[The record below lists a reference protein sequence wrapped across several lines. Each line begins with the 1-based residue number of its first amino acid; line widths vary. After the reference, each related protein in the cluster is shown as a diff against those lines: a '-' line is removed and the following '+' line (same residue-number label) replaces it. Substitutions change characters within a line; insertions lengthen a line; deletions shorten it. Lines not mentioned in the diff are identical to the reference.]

1 MNKNWKSCLFAAA
14 ALIAVATIHA
24 QSSGTYTVHNLTVGG
39 TATGSFGGGG
49 SGTFQSTITDL
60 KPTRS
65 TVTNTNDTLTIA
77 AGRCW
82 GTAKSA
88 ATAKITAGNG
98 NGSYVA
104 YCTDSQTIV
113 VEHATAAGLTIT
125 CTNCTATQVTTP
137 AIPEGMVP
145 IATGTLATG
154 ATVSA
159 WSDPTDARSWHLGGF
174 RISNGAGS
182 AGAVS
187 GGVLTLALDA
197 AQVWLQG
204 NTLAPTAGVDFT
216 GATSVKPFEHRTSDP
231 TCTSIDGRV
240 WYRTD
245 TDVFKGCANDA
256 VVSLSGGSSSLTF
269 TTELFWPFGYPADD
283 DTTLQPGANVQRAY
297 RFVPLATYS
306 FSKIRYRA
314 SGTGY
319 VAFAIVNA
327 AGTSI
332 LTNSDARCNN
342 STPGTGVAYE
352 CALSGTATAAA
363 GTPYYLVV
371 TADASTGIYVANG
384 QAGNLG
390 WAGGTGFG
398 TFIGQ
403 AANASTGS
411 AGTLAVSVPL
421 GTISPITG
429 SIAGNQ
435 IPAVMFV
442 P

>member
-1 MNKNWKSCLFAAA
+1 MKNNWKSCLIAAV

-49 SGTFQSTITDL
+49 SGTFQATITDL

-65 TVTNTNDTLTIA
+65 TDDNTNDTLNIA
-77 AGRCW
+77 AGRCM
-82 GTAKSA
+82 GTNKSA
-88 ATAKITAGNG
+88 ATAQVTAGNG

-113 VEHATAAGLTIT
+113 VEHSTSAGLTVS
-125 CTNCTATQVTTP
+125 CTNCVPLQVTTP

-159 WSDPTDARSWHLGGF
+159 WSDPTDARDWALGGL

-182 AGAVS
+182 AS
-187 GGVLTLALDA
+187 SLSSGVLTIALDA

-216 GATSVKPFEHRTSDP
+216 GATTVKPFEHRTSDP

-245 TDVFKGCANDA
+245 TDAYKACANDA
-256 VVSLSGGSSSLTF
+256 VVSLSGGGGLTF
-269 TTELFWPFGYPADD
+269 TTELFWPFGMPSDD
-283 DTTLQPGANVQRAY
+283 DQTLNPGANVQRAY
-297 RFVPLATYS
+297 RFVPMATFS
-306 FSKIRYRA
+306 FSKIRYRT

-319 VAFAIVNA
+319 VAFAIVSA
-327 AGTSI
+327 DGSTI
-332 LTNSDARCNN
+332 LTNSGARCNN
-342 STPGTGVAYE
+342 NTPGAGAGYE
-352 CALSGTATAAA
+352 CALGGTVTAVA
-363 GTPYYLVV
+363 GTPYYFVF
-371 TADASTGIYVANG
+371 TGDASTGIYVTNA
-384 QAGNLG
+384 QVGNLG
-390 WAGGTGFG
+390 YAAGNGFG
-398 TFIGQ
+398 TFIGT
-403 AANASTGS
+403 AANNSTGS

-421 GTISPITG
+421 GTISAHTG
-429 SIAGNQ
+429 TIAGNMLPS
-435 IPAVMFV
+435 IVFV